1 MIISIEGNIGAGK
14 STLLR
19 RLRHMYDTRGEP
31 YMLFSALMQLSIQFP
46 ILLFSM
52 MIIPPEINI
61 IFNIAVAIL
70 LYNTLFKRRRVVFL
84 EEPIDEWNKITAA
97 GSGRNI
103 FECYCAE
110 QKKYAFVFQMLCLQ
124 TRAEMLRRAIREN
137 PRNTVIVCERSIKTD
152 AEIFAQMLHDT
163 HKMNEIEYKVY
174 MKWYKTIIAEIPEI
188 KTIYLYTEPTD
199 ANERKKKRDRAGE
212 ENIDMEY
219 MNLLHKYHENVF
231 GGGRAT
237 LQVEMVDMG
246 VMYDYLAANIMEI
259 IEYGSL

>member
-19 RLRHMYDTRGEP
+19 RLRHMYETRGEP

-52 MIIPPEINI
+52 MIIPPEINV

-70 LYNTLFKRRRVVFL
+70 LYKTLFKRRRVVFL
-84 EEPIDEWNKITAA
+84 EEPIDEWNKIAAA

-174 MKWYKTIIAEIPEI
+174 MKWYKTIITEIPEI

-219 MNLLHKYHENVF
+219 MNLLHKYNENVF

>member
-14 STLLR
+14 STLIR
-19 RLRHMYDTRGEP
+19 RLRYMYESRGQP
-31 YMLFSALMQLSIQFP
+31 YTLFSGIVHISIQFP

-61 IFNIAVAIL
+61 IFNIGVAIL
-70 LYNTLFKRRRVVFL
+70 LYNTLFKRHRIVFL
-84 EEPIDEWNKITAA
+84 EEPIDEWNKIAA

-110 QKKYAFVFQMLCLQ
+110 QKKYAFVFQMLCLE

-137 PRNTVIVCERSIKTD
+137 PRNTIIVCERSIKTD

-163 HKMNEIEYKVY
+163 GKMNEIEYKVY
-174 MKWYKTIIAEIPEI
+174 MKWYETIIAEIPEI
-188 KTIYLYTEPTD
+188 KTVYLYTEPTD
-199 ANERKKKRDRAGE
+199 ANERKKKRDRSGE

-237 LQVEMVDMG
+237 LQVDMVDLG
-246 VMYDYLAANIMEI
+246 VMYDYISINLLEI

>member
-14 STLLR
+14 STLIR
-19 RLRHMYDTRGEP
+19 RLRYMYENRGSP
-31 YMLFSALMQLSIQFP
+31 YILFALLSQISIQFP

-61 IFNIAVAIL
+61 IFNIAIAIL
-70 LYNTLFKRRRVVFL
+70 LYNTLFKRRRIVFL
-84 EEPIDEWNKITAA
+84 EEPIDEWNKIAA
-97 GSGRNI
+97 SGRNI

-124 TRAEMLRRAIREN
+124 TRAEMLRCAIREN
-137 PRNTVIVCERSIKTD
+137 PKNTIIVCERSIKTD
-152 AEIFAQMLHDT
+152 AEIFAQMLYDT
-163 HKMNEIEYKVY
+163 DKMNEIEYKVY
-174 MKWYKTIIAEIPEI
+174 MKWYETIIAEIPEI
-188 KTIYLYTEPTD
+188 KTIYLYTEPID

-212 ENIDMEY
+212 ENINMEY
-219 MNLLHKYHENVF
+219 MNILHKYHEKVF

-246 VMYDYLAANIMEI
+246 IIYDYLAANILEI